1 MIVGSYLQEMEVAE
15 QAYSLGGLCLSRT
28 PKAKVGRV
36 MQYLVRVLHTIDNIA
51 REKESNIER
60 CTNQGALSTQM
71 SRGKDYLPPG
81 SSRATGRWHGP
92 TLETQWL

>member
-28 PKAKVGRV
+28 PKAKVGHV

-71 SRGKDYLPPG
+71 SRGKDYF
-81 SSRATGRWHGP
+81 ATRV
-92 TLETQWL
+92 E